1 MSPYLIPFSAL
12 NKQVSGSFPLIL
24 LQTEVTSRMTTSAK
38 SMRYTLSAL
47 IFLGSVGLL
56 AGCSVLKP
64 GSSSDP
70 TADQFLTTALPDT
83 FSSVT
88 VSEAES
94 DSVETIFL
102 PRDEVAAALPTGPDG
117 YAALADL
124 EELAGTALT
133 LAGEGQYD
141 QAEDHLFVL
150 RDQVA
155 LPLPASADSTYIF
168 HRGSLERRMVLLSGI
183 LAEQHAFGQEP
194 GAADSLLAAGYARL
208 QASGFPDSLVPAT
221 GANLSTITAD
231 LMKIDNK
238 AVRRWEDYFTG
249 RGRRSFQ
256 TWLDRKVVAEPVITT
271 ILAREGLPPE
281 LVYLSMIESGF
292 SSRAVSSAS
301 AVGPWQFM
309 SGTAKDY
316 KLRRNWWVDER
327 RDMEMSTEAAAQY
340 IGDLY
345 RQFGDWALVLAAY
358 NTGGG
363 RIARKIRE
371 HGHNNFWDLR
381 LPTQTTAHIP
391 KFIAAARIGEDPTRY
406 GFVVNDLPPLAYDT
420 LLVTDATDL
429 ALIARCAG
437 VDVAAVKQLNP
448 ALLRG
453 ASPPNMKNYP
463 VRVPSGTGVKA
474 KRALARVPA
483 DKRLTWR
490 RHKVK
495 RGDTLGGIAR
505 SYGTSVGDI
514 ARLNKLKD
522 VHTIR
527 PGDQLLIPMPAEL
540 ASKAQKRASEKG
552 HYVPPNGYSRVSYKV
567 KSGDTL
573 GGVANKL
580 GVSLTHLRKVNNIH
594 KSSLIKPGQRLY
606 AYRPGE

>member
-1 MSPYLIPFSAL
+1 
-12 NKQVSGSFPLIL
+12 
-24 LQTEVTSRMTTSAK
+24 MTTS
-38 SMRYTLSAL
+38 RFP
-47 IFLGSVGLL
+47 IRCVGLCL
-56 AGCSVLKP
+56 PLLIAALLSTGCSVLKP
-64 GSSSDP
+64 GASDDQQNDQLL
-70 TADQFLTTALPDT
+70 TMAADDT
-83 FSSVT
+83 LSSVT
-88 VSEAES
+88 LAAAET
-94 DSVETIFL
+94 DSIETMVL

-117 YAALADL
+117 HATLMDL
-124 EELAGTALT
+124 EELASTALT
-133 LAGEGQYD
+133 LAGERQFD

-155 LPLPASADSTYIF
+155 LPLPATADSTYTA
-168 HRGSLERRMVLLSGI
+168 HLGSLERRMVLLGGI
-183 LAEQHAFGQEP
+183 LAEQYAFQEDP
-194 GAADSLLAAGYARL
+194 TDADSLLATGYARL
-208 QASGFPDSLVPAT
+208 HASGFPDSLVPAT

-249 RGRRSFQ
+249 RGRRSYQ
-256 TWLDRKVVAEPVITT
+256 TWLDRKVVADSLITT
-271 ILAREGLPPE
+271 ILAKEGLPPE

-316 KLRRNWWVDER
+316 KLKRSWWLDER
-327 RDMEMSTEAAAQY
+327 RDMEMSTEAAARY

-371 HGHNNFWDLR
+371 HGHDNFWDLR

-391 KFIAAARIGEDPTRY
+391 KFIAAARIGENPVKY
-406 GFVVNDLPPLAYDT
+406 GFTINKLPPLAYDT
-420 LLVTDATDL
+420 LLVNDATDL

-437 VDVAAVKQLNP
+437 VDTETIKTLNP

-453 ASPPNMKNYP
+453 ASPPNLKNYP
-463 VRVPSGTGVKA
+463 VRVPQGTGAKA
-474 KRALARVPA
+474 HRALARVPA

-495 RGDTLGGIAR
+495 RGDTLGGIAH
-505 SYGTSVGDI
+505 SYGSTVNDI

-540 ASKAQKRASEKG
+540 ASKAEKRAGEKG
-552 HYVPPNGYSRVSYKV
+552 HYVPPSGYSRVSYKV

-573 GGVANKL
+573 GGVAHKL

-594 KSSLIKPGQRLY
+594 KSNLIRPGQRLY
-606 AYRPGE
+606 AYRPGQ